1 MSTGTLF
8 EALQRIP
15 DHRTKKGRRFPLAAI
30 VAISLAAMLSGA
42 NDLMAIFRWGRR
54 LSPKALQALGVD
66 KKRKKAPCHATYH
79 YVFQSISADD
89 LALALGC
96 LVTSEDGLG
105 HVAIDGKRLRGSQ
118 HETSPGVHMLHGFS
132 TKLQAAVGSLV
143 VPPDSGECI
152 EALELIKSLPL
163 EGAVVTGDAAFTF
176 KPIVEAIRQRGG
188 DYFLFVK
195 ANQPE
200 LQSELA
206 RAFGDPRLRGDMR
219 FPLRRGSLPFREH
232 PPGGVIPLILNAQR
246 PSKKPMAASK
256 RAGLPCAPSFLLAL
270 TRIGPDLQRFAG
282 SSAGA
287 K

>member
-15 DHRTKKGRRFPLAAI
+15 DHRTRKGRRFPLAAI

-54 LSPKALQALGVD
+54 LSPKALEALGVD
-66 KKRKKAPCHATYH
+66 KKRRKAPCHATYH
-79 YVFQSISADD
+79 YVFQAISADD
-89 LALALGC
+89 LARALGC
-96 LVTSEDGLG
+96 LVISEDGLG

-118 HETSPGVHMLHGFS
+118 RQTSPGVHMLHGFS

-143 VPPDSGECI
+143 VPPDSGEVI
-152 EALELIKSLPL
+152 EALELIKGLPL

-176 KPIVEAIRQRGG
+176 KPIVEAIRDRGG

-206 RAFGDPRLRGDMR
+206 RAFGDISPCGDD
-219 FPLRRGSLPFREH
+219 RRRSGDTR
-232 PPGGVIPLILNAQR
+232 Q
-246 PSKKPMAASK
+246 AA
-256 RAGLPCAPSFLLAL
+256 
-270 TRIGPDLQRFAG
+270 
-282 SSAGA
+282 
-287 K
+287 